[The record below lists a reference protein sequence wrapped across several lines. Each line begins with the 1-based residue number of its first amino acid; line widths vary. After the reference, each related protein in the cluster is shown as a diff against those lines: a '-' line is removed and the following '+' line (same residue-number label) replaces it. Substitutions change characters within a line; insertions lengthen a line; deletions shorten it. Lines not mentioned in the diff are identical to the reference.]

1 MPASTTRLAAVS
13 QAREAIHQAPILVT
27 GASSAIGARVVERL
41 RGQDRPVRCLVRR
54 RTVAN
59 VDEVVRGDLADGST
73 LDAAVQGAE
82 VVLHLAAVTHAR
94 RARDYVEANV
104 AGTQRLLDA
113 AATHGVRRFVHVST
127 RAVSETG
134 GAYSASKHRAEQV
147 VRAAP
152 VEHTI
157 VRLSE
162 MYGGAG
168 AEGIDQIVS
177 RARRGAA
184 IPVVGDGADRLC
196 PMHVDDA
203 VAALV
208 GAVAAPV
215 AGGRTYT
222 LGGECMTT
230 REFAEVCA
238 LAFSSESRVRSVPV
252 AAVAALG
259 LLGRVLPLPVYPDQL
274 ARLRAA
280 DKPEVSPEAERE
292 LGFRTRPLA
301 EGLASLR

>member
-1 MPASTTRLAAVS
+1 VA
-13 QAREAIHQAPILVT
+13 APILVT
-27 GASSAIGARVVERL
+27 GASSAIGMRVVEQL
-41 RGQDRPVRCLVRR
+41 RGQGRAVRCLVRR
-54 RTVAN
+54 RPVAN
-59 VDEVVRGDLADGST
+59 VDECVQGDLGDGST
-73 LDAAVQGAE
+73 LDAAVRGAE

-94 RARDYVEANV
+94 RSRDYVETNV
-104 AGTQRLLDA
+104 LGTKRLLDA
-113 AATHGVRRFVHVST
+113 AARHGVRRFVYVST

-134 GAYSASKHRAEQV
+134 GAYSGSKLMAERAVAES
-147 VRAAP
+147 P

-184 IPVVGDGADRLC
+184 IPLVGDGAERVC

-208 GAVAAPV
+208 GAVTAPV

-222 LGGECMTT
+222 LGGECMSI
-230 REFAEVCA
+230 REFAEACA
-238 LAFSSESRVRSVPV
+238 RAFSTASRPRPVPV
-252 AAVAALG
+252 TAVAALG
-259 LLGRVLPLPVYPDQL
+259 VLGRVLPLPIYPDQL
-274 ARLRAA
+274 ARLRAR
-280 DKPEVSPEAERE
+280 DKPQVSPEAEQE
-292 LGFRTRPLA
+292 LGFRTRPLE
-301 EGLASLR
+301 EGLAVLS

>member
-1 MPASTTRLAAVS
+1 VA
-13 QAREAIHQAPILVT
+13 APILVT
-27 GASSAIGARVVERL
+27 GASSAIGTRVVEQL
-41 RGQDRPVRCLVRR
+41 RGQGRPVRCLVRR
-54 RTVAN
+54 RPVEN
-59 VDEVVRGDLADGST
+59 VDECVQGDLGDGST
-73 LDAAVQGAE
+73 LDAAVEGAE

-94 RARDYVEANV
+94 RSRDYLETNV
-104 AGTQRLLDA
+104 AGTQRLLEA
-113 AATHGVRRFVHVST
+113 AARHSVLRFVYVST

-134 GAYSASKHRAEQV
+134 GAYSRSKLQAERAV
-147 VRAAP
+147 TDAP

-168 AEGIDQIVS
+168 AEGIDQIVA

-184 IPVVGDGADRLC
+184 IPVVGEGAERVC

-208 GAVAAPV
+208 GAVAAPA

-222 LGGECMTT
+222 LGGECMSI
-230 REFAEVCA
+230 REFAEACA
-238 LAFSSESRVRSVPV
+238 AAFSTVSRLRPVPV
-252 AAVAALG
+252 TAVAALG
-259 LLGRVLPLPVYPDQL
+259 MLGRVLPLPIYPDQL

-280 DKPEVSPEAERE
+280 DKPQVSPEAERE

-301 EGLASLR
+301 EGLAALS

>member
-1 MPASTTRLAAVS
+1 MA
-13 QAREAIHQAPILVT
+13 APILVT
-27 GASSAIGARVVERL
+27 GASSAIGLRVVERL
-41 RGQDRPVRCLVRR
+41 GGEGRPVRCLVRR
-54 RTVAN
+54 RAVAN
-59 VDEVVRGDLADGST
+59 VDQLVWGDLGDSST
-73 LDAAVQGAE
+73 LDAAVEGAD
-82 VVLHLAAVTHAR
+82 VIVHLAAITHAR
-94 RARDYVEANV
+94 RSRDYVETNLL
-104 AGTQRLLDA
+104 GTKRLLDA
-113 AATHGVRRFVHVST
+113 AARHGVRRFVHVST

-134 GAYSASKHRAEQV
+134 GAYSLSKHLAEHA
-147 VRAAP
+147 VRQAP

-184 IPVVGDGADRLC
+184 IPVVGDGEDRLC

-215 AGGRTYT
+215 ATGRTYT

-230 REFAEVCA
+230 REFAEACA
-238 LAFSSESRVRSVPV
+238 RAFSTESRVRSVPV
-252 AAVAALG
+252 AAVATLG
-259 LLGRVLPLPVYPDQL
+259 LLGRVLPLPIYPDQL
-274 ARLRAA
+274 ARLRA
-280 DKPEVSPEAERE
+280 DKPQVSPEAEQE
-292 LGFRTRPLA
+292 LGFHTRPLA

>member
-1 MPASTTRLAAVS
+1 
-13 QAREAIHQAPILVT
+13 
-27 GASSAIGARVVERL
+27 
-41 RGQDRPVRCLVRR
+41 
-54 RTVAN
+54 VAN
-59 VDEVVRGDLADGST
+59 VDEVVRGDLADGPS
-73 LDAAVQGAE
+73 LDAAVEGVE

-94 RARDYVEANV
+94 RSRDYVETNV
-104 AGTQRLLDA
+104 VGTMRLLDA
-113 AATHGVRRFVHVST
+113 AAMHRVRRFVHVST
-127 RAVSETG
+127 RAVSEAG
-134 GAYSASKHRAEQV
+134 GAYSLSKHMAERA

-168 AEGIDQIVS
+168 TEGIDQIVS

-184 IPVVGDGADRLC
+184 IPVVGDGADQVC

-203 VAALV
+203 VAALA
-208 GAVAAPV
+208 GAVASPA
-215 AGGRTYT
+215 ASGRTYT
-222 LGGECMTT
+222 LGGECLTV
-230 REFAEVCA
+230 REFADVCA
-238 LAFSSESRVRSVPV
+238 RTFSSNSRVRSVPV

-259 LLGRVLPLPVYPDQL
+259 QLGRVLPLPIYPDQL

-280 DKPEVSPEAERE
+280 DKPEVSPEAESE

-301 EGLASLR
+301 EGLAGLR

>member
-1 MPASTTRLAAVS
+1 VA
-13 QAREAIHQAPILVT
+13 APILVT
-27 GASSAIGARVVERL
+27 GASSAIGKRVVARL
-41 RGQDRPVRCLVRR
+41 RSQGRPVRCLIRR
-54 RTVAN
+54 RPVENA
-59 VDEVVRGDLADGST
+59 DESVQGDLGDGST

-94 RARDYVEANV
+94 RSRDYVETNV
-104 AGTQRLLDA
+104 RGTQRLLDA
-113 AATHGVRRFVHVST
+113 AARHDVRRFVHVST

-134 GAYSASKHRAEQV
+134 GAYSRSKLMAERAVTE
-147 VRAAP
+147 AP

-168 AEGIDQIVS
+168 AEGIDDIVA

-184 IPVVGDGADRLC
+184 IPVVGEGAERVC

-208 GAVAAPV
+208 GAVAAP
-215 AGGRTYT
+215 AAAGRTYT
-222 LGGECMTT
+222 LGGECMSI
-230 REFAEVCA
+230 REFAEACA
-238 LAFSSESRVRSVPV
+238 RAFSTASRLRPVPV
-252 AAVAALG
+252 PAVAALG
-259 LLGRVLPLPVYPDQL
+259 VLGRVLPLPIYPDQL
-274 ARLRAA
+274 ARLRAE
-280 DKPEVSPEAERE
+280 DKPQPAPEAEQE

-301 EGLASLR
+301 EGLAALS

>member
-1 MPASTTRLAAVS
+1 MA
-13 QAREAIHQAPILVT
+13 APILVT
-27 GASSAIGARVVERL
+27 GASSAIGARVVEQL
-41 RGQDRPVRCLVRR
+41 RGEGRPVRCLVRR
-54 RTVAN
+54 RPVADA
-59 VDEVVRGDLADGST
+59 DECVPGDLGDGAT
-73 LDAAVQGAE
+73 LDAAVRGAE

-94 RARDYVEANV
+94 RPRDYVETNV
-104 AGTQRLLDA
+104 LGTKRLLDA
-113 AATHGVRRFVHVST
+113 AARHGVRRFVYVST

-134 GAYSASKHRAEQV
+134 GAYSRSKLHAERAVAE
-147 VRAAP
+147 AP

-168 AEGIDQIVS
+168 AEGIDQIVA

-184 IPVVGDGADRLC
+184 IPIVGEGAERVC

-222 LGGECMTT
+222 LGGECMSI
-230 REFAEVCA
+230 REFADACA
-238 LAFSSESRVRSVPV
+238 RAFSTVSRLRPVPV
-252 AAVAALG
+252 TAVAALG
-259 LLGRVLPLPVYPDQL
+259 LLGRVLPLPIYPDQL
-274 ARLRAA
+274 ARLRAE
-280 DKPEVSPEAERE
+280 DKPEVSPEAEQE
-292 LGFRTRPLA
+292 LGFRTRPLT
-301 EGLASLR
+301 EGLAALS

>member
-1 MPASTTRLAAVS
+1 VA
-13 QAREAIHQAPILVT
+13 APILVT
-27 GASSAIGARVVERL
+27 GASSAIGSRVVERL
-41 RGQDRPVRCLVRR
+41 RGQGRPVRCLVRR
-54 RTVAN
+54 RPVAN
-59 VDEVVRGDLADGST
+59 VDELVQGDLGDGST
-73 LDAAVQGAE
+73 LDAAVEGAE

-94 RARDYVEANV
+94 RARDYIETNV
-104 AGTQRLLDA
+104 RGTQRLLEA
-113 AATHGVRRFVHVST
+113 AARHGVGRFVHVST

-134 GAYSASKHRAEQV
+134 GAYSRSKHLAE
-147 VRAAP
+147 
-152 VEHTI
+152 I

-184 IPVVGDGADRLC
+184 IPIVGDGADRVC

-208 GAVAAPV
+208 GAVAAPS
-215 AGGRTYT
+215 ASGRTYT
-222 LGGECMTT
+222 LGGECLTT
-230 REFAEVCA
+230 REFAEACA
-238 LAFSSESRVRSVPV
+238 RAFSSESRLRFVPV
-252 AAVAALG
+252 TAVAALG
-259 LLGRVLPLPVYPDQL
+259 VLGRVLPLPIYPDQL

-280 DKPEVSPEAERE
+280 DKPQVSPEAEQE

-301 EGLASLR
+301 EGLAALS

>member
-1 MPASTTRLAAVS
+1 VA
-13 QAREAIHQAPILVT
+13 APILVT
-27 GASSAIGARVVERL
+27 GASSAIGTRVVEQL
-41 RGQDRPVRCLVRR
+41 HGQGRPVRCLVRR
-54 RTVAN
+54 RPVEN
-59 VDEVVRGDLADGST
+59 VDECVRGDLGDSST

-94 RARDYVEANV
+94 RSRDYVETNV
-104 AGTQRLLDA
+104 LGTKRLLDA
-113 AATHGVRRFVHVST
+113 AARHGVLRFVYVST

-134 GAYSASKHRAEQV
+134 GAYSRSKLLAERAVAE
-147 VRAAP
+147 AP

-184 IPVVGDGADRLC
+184 IPVVGEGAERIC

-208 GAVAAPV
+208 GAVAAQA

-222 LGGECMTT
+222 LGGECMSI
-230 REFAEVCA
+230 REFAETCA
-238 LAFSSESRVRSVPV
+238 HAFSTVSRLRPVPV
-252 AAVAALG
+252 TAVAALG
-259 LLGRVLPLPVYPDQL
+259 LLGRVLPLPIYPDQL
-274 ARLRAA
+274 ARLRAE
-280 DKPEVSPEAERE
+280 DKPQVSPEAEQE
-292 LGFRTRPLA
+292 LGFRTRPLD
-301 EGLASLR
+301 EGLAALS

>member
-1 MPASTTRLAAVS
+1 MA
-13 QAREAIHQAPILVT
+13 APILVT
-27 GASSAIGARVVERL
+27 GASSAIGTRVVEQL
-41 RGQDRPVRCLVRR
+41 RGRGRAVRCLVRR
-54 RTVAN
+54 RPVAIA
-59 VDEVVRGDLADGST
+59 DECVRGDLGDGST
-73 LDAAVQGAE
+73 LDAAVHGAE

-94 RARDYVEANV
+94 RSRDYVETNV
-104 AGTQRLLDA
+104 LGTQRLLDA
-113 AATHGVRRFVHVST
+113 AARHGVRRFVHVST

-134 GAYSASKHRAEQV
+134 GAYSHSKLLAERAVTE
-147 VRAAP
+147 AP

-184 IPVVGDGADRLC
+184 IPLVGRGAERVC

-222 LGGECMTT
+222 LGGECMSI
-230 REFAEVCA
+230 REFAEACA
-238 LAFSSESRVRSVPV
+238 RAFSTMSRLRPVPV
-252 AAVAALG
+252 SAVAALG
-259 LLGRVLPLPVYPDQL
+259 LLGRVLPLPIYPDQL
-274 ARLRAA
+274 ARLRAE
-280 DKPEVSPEAERE
+280 DKPEVSPEAEQE

-301 EGLASLR
+301 EGLAALS